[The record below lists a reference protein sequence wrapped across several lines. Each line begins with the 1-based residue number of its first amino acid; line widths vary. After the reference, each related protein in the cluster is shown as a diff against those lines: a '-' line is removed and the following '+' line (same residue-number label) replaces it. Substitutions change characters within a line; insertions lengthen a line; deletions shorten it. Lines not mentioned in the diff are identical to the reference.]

1 MPNIVDNHCSLL
13 GSITISL
20 GAGHQLAAGQEQIDL
35 QFIETGRA
43 SLAQP
48 RHGLSASLACTEVL
62 SLGTDLSGW
71 LGGAAPQNYP
81 LTVGPFKVVI
91 AQVAII
97 GRPVP
102 HFVTARDYDFTVSF
116 LASVGHSL
124 RNRSTKR
131 KLLSNPDSR

>member
-1 MPNIVDNHCSLL
+1 M
-13 GSITISL
+13 
-20 GAGHQLAAGQEQIDL
+20 
-35 QFIETGRA
+35 
-43 SLAQP
+43 
-48 RHGLSASLACTEVL
+48 
-62 SLGTDLSGW
+62 W

-116 LASVGHSL
+116 SRPWGQVCGTVQQNANFYLILIVDKIEGRPPHARLRRLREIANIARVGALPERDAELFELATVDIPLIKCDFLG
-124 RNRSTKR
+124 T
-131 KLLSNPDSR
+131 